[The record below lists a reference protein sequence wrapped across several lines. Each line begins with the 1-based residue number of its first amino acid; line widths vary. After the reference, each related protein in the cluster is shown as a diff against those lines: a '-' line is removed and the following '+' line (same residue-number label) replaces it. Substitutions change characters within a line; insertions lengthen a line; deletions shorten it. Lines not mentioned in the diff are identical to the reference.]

1 MKLTKLMLSAC
12 VAALALVSCN
22 KEEHT
27 PVVDGVK
34 TVEMSIANLI
44 MTKGDA
50 GTKISD
56 GAAVVVNDFQVFLT
70 DDTHTHVYTEGVKG
84 DNNAEPKFYWTKT
97 DLGTGFTSIAQNYH
111 YVSHHCTKIVAV
123 ANAGKQLTLAEAL
136 ELGTTIDLQQDQNN
150 LLLFAN
156 AALTRHAEGKMHES
170 EGKYAE
176 VYVANPILTPTVARF
191 EVDGFVMNFN
201 GEKYTKATVLDI
213 AFQDYYPSMKNAV
226 PTGTRVIPIA
236 NLDADADVY
245 SWFNSTAA
253 ANFGWF
259 RDSFTTAVL
268 EKPATP
274 DAANRY
280 IAKADIAPKAY
291 HFFAPAEVPDMMIN
305 LVLDGTAGT
314 NIPGYLWTNVFKYVD
329 NATNETKTLE
339 QIEPGKIYRMSA
351 AGEAL
356 GDGSIPFDEEDLNA
370 VERCLE
376 VTVDVANWEVIL
388 VTPEF

>member
-22 KEEHT
+22 KEDHA
-27 PVVDGVK
+27 PVVNSVK
-34 TVEMSIANLI
+34 TVEMSVANLI
-44 MTKGDA
+44 MTKGAA
-50 GTKISD
+50 GNKISD

-70 DDTHTHVYTEGVKG
+70 DDTYDHIYTEGVKG
-84 DNNAEPKFYWTKT
+84 DDNAAPKFYWTKN
-97 DLGTGFTSIAQNYH
+97 DLGSGFTAIAQNYH
-111 YVSHHCTKIVAV
+111 YVSQHCSRIVAV
-123 ANAGKQLTLAEAL
+123 ANAGKELTLAQAL
-136 ELGTTIDLQQDQNN
+136 ELGSTIELQQDQND
-150 LLLFAN
+150 LLLFADVP
-156 AALTRHAEGKMHES
+156 LTRHEEGKMHIT

-176 VYVANPILTPTVARF
+176 VYVANPILSPTVARF

-201 GEKYTKATVLDI
+201 GDKYTKAKVLDI
-213 AFQDYYPSMKNAV
+213 AFQDYYPSMIFAA
-226 PTGTRVIPIA
+226 PSGERVIPIS
-236 NLDADADVY
+236 NLESDADVY
-245 SWFNSTAA
+245 SWFNSVDP

-259 RDSFTTAVL
+259 RDSFTDAVL

-280 IAKADIAPKAY
+280 IAKADIAPRAY
-291 HFFAPAEVPDMMIN
+291 HMFAPAEVPDMILN
-305 LVLDGTAGT
+305 LVLDGTTGNNVPA
-314 NIPGYLWTNVFKYVD
+314 YLWTNIYKYFD
-329 NATNETKTLE
+329 KTTNTTQTLS
-339 QIEPGKIYRMSA
+339 QIMPGTIYRMSA

-376 VTVDVANWEVIL
+376 VTVEVAKWEVIL